1 MIYTKTG
8 DDGTTSLYGNQR
20 GSKSDPVFDVL
31 GTLDELNSCLGFLHI
46 YKNDEIVNLVKN
58 IQRDLLLLGSY
69 ISGYSD
75 DLSVWSTKCLLLEE
89 NIDKYQ
95 ERLEE
100 LRNFIL
106 PGGSMFSS
114 YLNLS
119 RAVCRRL
126 ERSLVKYH
134 SNKEYL
140 TYVNRLSDLL
150 FVLAR
155 YINKLEE
162 MPDSIWKGSLEV

>member
-8 DDGTTSLYGNQR
+8 DDGTTSLFNNQR
-20 GSKSDPVFDVL
+20 CTKSDPVFDVL

-46 YKNDEIVNLVKN
+46 YKNDEIVKLIKN
-58 IQRDLLLLGSY
+58 IQRDLLLLGSHIAGSESNLSIWEDKCSQFEKIIDEY
-69 ISGYSD
+69 DSKLE
-75 DLSVWSTKCLLLEE
+75 DLH
-89 NIDKYQ
+89 
-95 ERLEE
+95 
-100 LRNFIL
+100 NFIL
-106 PGGSMFSS
+106 PGGSLFSS

-119 RAVCRRL
+119 RSVCRRL

-134 SNKEYL
+134 SSTEYL
-140 TYVNRLSDLL
+140 KYINRLSDLL

-162 MPDSIWKGSLEV
+162 IPDSIWKGENS